1 MQIDLLKERY
11 TRYIPPCPSCPPKLR
26 SMLPKNVLHPEM
38 LKMLTITC
46 CTCSCVSHVLSFR
59 LSNIIL
65 VSIIS
70 RTPYAPSSQLSERL
84 SHGLS
89 LSLDKLLAETI
100 PLHCLPVETLSD
112 RSQSSLREGG
122 EDMWELTSRQV
133 VRNSG
138 V

>member
-1 MQIDLLKERY
+1 MQVDLLKERY
-11 TRYIPPCPSCPPKLR
+11 TRHIPPCPSCPLSLTSK
-26 SMLPKNVLHPEM
+26 LPKM

-70 RTPYAPSSQLSERL
+70 HTRTYAPSSQLSERL

-100 PLHCLPVETLSD
+100 PLHCLLVETLSD

-122 EDMWELTSRQV
+122 KDVWELTSRQV
-133 VRNSG
+133 VRNSR